1 MIRSATV
8 IVIYLLSFYNFNFC
22 NAQRA
27 NVWYF
32 GNQAGLDFN
41 SGSPVEI
48 LNSPMYS
55 FEGTASL
62 CDMSGNVL
70 MYTNGG
76 VLAIGTNKGAIWNS
90 QDSIMPNGDLDS
102 ASGCY
107 SAAQSSLIIPDPGN
121 SNQYYVFTTDCQ
133 EHGMAGGLR
142 FNLVDMTLDNGLG
155 DVIVKDS
162 LIISSVNE
170 SLAGIRHANGTDYW
184 VVVHNT
190 GTTDFYSFHISASGI
205 SAPIITTIG
214 NWAFQS
220 SGQLTANCSGDKLAY
235 ATYQAML
242 FDFDNNT
249 GVISNYI
256 ALGFDAFGCA
266 FSPSGRYLY
275 MSSLGFTSEI
285 KQFDLYAANIPASAQ
300 LIGQTSLYNIGN
312 MALGPD
318 HKIYISRSGAYYLG
332 TINNPELAGTACN
345 YAGSSVTLTRNSEY
359 GLPNFV
365 NTFTGECMLTGIV
378 QDENSPE
385 FSAVYNKEEK
395 LIHIYFN
402 KIRPVTVAVKDI
414 TGRVILSENITGD
427 AEAIVNAAYLSHG
440 IYTVD
445 VFAKDKN
452 IFAKKIFIY

>member
-1 MIRSATV
+1 MKSTAT
-8 IVIYLLSFYNFNFC
+8 IVIYLLSLYSFNFC
-22 NAQRA
+22 HAQRA
-27 NVWYF
+27 NVWHF

-48 LNSPMYS
+48 LNNPMYS
-55 FEGTASL
+55 LEGTASI
-62 CDMSGNVL
+62 CDLSGNIL

-107 SAAQSSLIIPDPGN
+107 SSAQSSLIVPDPGN

-155 DVIVKDS
+155 DVVVKDS
-162 LIISSVNE
+162 LLISSVNE
-170 SLAGIRHANGTDYW
+170 SIAGIRHANGTDYW
-184 VVVHNT
+184 VVVHGV
-190 GTTDFYSFHISASGI
+190 GTMDFYSFHISAAGI
-205 SAPIITTIG
+205 SAPVVSSTG

-220 SGQLTANCSGDKLAY
+220 SGQLAANCSGDKLVYAAY
-235 ATYQAML
+235 QTML

-249 GVISNYI
+249 GIISNYI
-256 ALGFDAFGCA
+256 DLGFDAFGCA

-300 LIGQTSLYNIGN
+300 LVGQTSLHNIGN
-312 MALGPD
+312 IALGPD

-332 TINNPELAGTACN
+332 TINNPELAGAACGYVGN
-345 YAGSSVTLTRNSEY
+345 SVTLTRESQY

-365 NTFTGECMLTGIV
+365 NTFTGECTMTGIV
-378 QDENSPE
+378 QNVNTHESLI
-385 FSAVYNKEEK
+385 VYNKDEK

-402 KIRPVTVAVKDI
+402 KIKPVTIEVRDV
-414 TGRVILSENITGD
+414 TGRTIISENVTGGS
-427 AEAIVNAAYLSHG
+427 ETIVNVSSISKG

-445 VFAKDKN
+445 ISGKDKN
-452 IFAKKIFIY
+452 ISGKKIFIY